1 MTIMKNRII
10 SAFLI
15 SSLALGACTDL
26 SETLYDKVSM
36 DEYGQTPAE
45 VKTIVSGAYS
55 TLRGFDSSNGGVN
68 CYPCS
73 EYVFF
78 MLECAS
84 DEACVP
90 TRDTGDWDD
99 AGQYREIQ
107 YHHWT
112 ANSTLM
118 LSLWNYAFQGIGNV
132 NAIIYQV
139 DSSALTDEAKAT
151 VKAEL
156 RGLRA
161 YYYYQML
168 DQFGSVPI
176 VTDYTQK
183 ELPKLSTRQE
193 VFNFVE
199 KELKE
204 ILPLLPS
211 GAVYAT
217 FNQNVGYTLLARLYL
232 NAEVYTGTTRWQ
244 ECLDACDKVSGYS
257 LETDYFANFA
267 QDNEKSKE
275 IIFAIPYDHKEGTV
289 GNYLASMTF
298 EYNQT
303 WAFSI
308 DGSYPWCGNGIS
320 AQPGVYSSF
329 DETDIRRKSLM
340 VGQQYN
346 MATGAPLS
354 CQKDGTP
361 LNYTE
366 EIEPYEKAPQA
377 AGARLNK
384 YAWKTD
390 DIWERDNDWVLMRY
404 AEILLM
410 RAEANF
416 RLGFDGN
423 ALLLV
428 NQLRGRAQVAPLAA
442 VTEEGLDKEW
452 LHEFVFEGL
461 RRTVNIRFGTYFQPW
476 WNKDATPTYKGVF
489 PIPQSVLDKNPNLKQ
504 NPDYL

>member
-1 MTIMKNRII
+1 MKNRII

-112 ANSTLM
+112 ANSTLV

-232 NAEVYTGTTRWQ
+232 NAEVYTGTPRWQ

-366 EIEPYEKAPQA
+366 EIEPYEKPRKLPVPAS
-377 AGARLNK
+377 
-384 YAWKTD
+384 TST
-390 DIWERDNDWVLMRY
+390 
-404 AEILLM
+404 
-410 RAEANF
+410 
-416 RLGFDGN
+416 LGRRMTSGN
-423 ALLLV
+423 AIMT
-428 NQLRGRAQVAPLAA
+428 GC
-442 VTEEGLDKEW
+442 
-452 LHEFVFEGL
+452 
-461 RRTVNIRFGTYFQPW
+461 
-476 WNKDATPTYKGVF
+476 
-489 PIPQSVLDKNPNLKQ
+489 
-504 NPDYL
+504 